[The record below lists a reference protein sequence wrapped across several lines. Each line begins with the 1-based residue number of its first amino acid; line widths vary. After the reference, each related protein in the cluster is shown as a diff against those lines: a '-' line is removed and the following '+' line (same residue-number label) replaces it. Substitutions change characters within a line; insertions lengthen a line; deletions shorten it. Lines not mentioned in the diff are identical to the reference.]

1 MSAHIVGRWSSLLQE
16 RAEHIRNVRSIAVAT
31 RIPVVVQG
39 LDELAILYGDT
50 ASCMVEGNG
59 ENGAWR
65 VQRRVDPKRDLIAQ
79 LEQKAG
85 FFLAQARAAN
95 DAAQAEQL
103 RSLSAIFGAEAQ
115 RLQVE
120 AA

>member
-1 MSAHIVGRWSSLLQE
+1 MSRQTFGGWSSVLQE
-16 RAEHIRNVRSIAVAT
+16 RAEHIRSVRSIAVAT

-50 ASCMVEGNG
+50 ASCISEMP
-59 ENGAWR
+59 
-65 VQRRVDPKRDLIAQ
+65 RRGDPKRDLIVRLQ
-79 LEQKAG
+79 QKAG
-85 FFLAQARAAN
+85 SFLQEASAAN
-95 DAAQAEQL
+95 DAARAAQL

-115 RLQVE
+115 RLQSH

>member
-1 MSAHIVGRWSSLLQE
+1 MSPQTVAGWSSLLQE

-50 ASCMVEGNG
+50 ASWLDASGREHGTFWSMPAREL
-59 ENGAWR
+59 AMR
-65 VQRRVDPKRDLIAQ
+65 LQ
-79 LEQKAG
+79 QKSG
-85 FFLAQARAAN
+85 TFLQQARAAN

-115 RLQVE
+115 RLQAE

>member
-1 MSAHIVGRWSSLLQE
+1 MSPLTVGDWPSLLEE

-39 LDELAILYGDT
+39 LDELVILYGDM
-50 ASCMVEGNG
+50 ASRTSDE
-59 ENGAWR
+59 GAWSMP
-65 VQRRVDPKRDLIAQ
+65 RRSDPQRDLITR

-85 FFLAQARAAN
+85 SFLLEAGVAN
-95 DAAQAEQL
+95 DAARAEQL

-115 RLQVE
+115 RLQAN

>member
-1 MSAHIVGRWSSLLQE
+1 MTPETLGWSSLLQE

-39 LDELAILYGDT
+39 LDELAVLYGDT
-50 ASCMVEGNG
+50 ASFLDAG
-59 ENGAWR
+59 EPAVSWSTPPRN
-65 VQRRVDPKRDLIAQ
+65 DPKRDLIARLQ
-79 LEQKAG
+79 QKAG
-85 FFLAQARAAN
+85 SFLQQAVTADDTTR
-95 DAAQAEQL
+95 AEQL

-115 RLQVE
+115 RLQAE

>member
-1 MSAHIVGRWSSLLQE
+1 MSPQNFGGWSSLLQE
-16 RAEHIRNVRSIAVAT
+16 RAEHIRGVRSIAVAT

-50 ASCMVEGNG
+50 ASGGMP
-59 ENGAWR
+59 
-65 VQRRVDPKRDLIAQ
+65 RRGDPKRDLIVRLQ
-79 LEQKAG
+79 QKAG
-85 FFLAQARAAN
+85 SFLQQASAVN
-95 DAAQAEQL
+95 DAARAEQL

-115 RLQVE
+115 RLQSH

>member
-1 MSAHIVGRWSSLLQE
+1 MSPQIVGDWSSLLQE

-50 ASCMVEGNG
+50 ASCIGDK
-59 ENGAWR
+59 GAWSIP
-65 VQRRVDPKRDLIAQ
+65 RRSDPKRDLIVR

-85 FFLAQARAAN
+85 SFLQQAGAAN
-95 DAAQAEQL
+95 DAARAEQL
-103 RSLSAIFGAEAQ
+103 RSLSAIFCAEAQ
-115 RLQVE
+115 RLQVD